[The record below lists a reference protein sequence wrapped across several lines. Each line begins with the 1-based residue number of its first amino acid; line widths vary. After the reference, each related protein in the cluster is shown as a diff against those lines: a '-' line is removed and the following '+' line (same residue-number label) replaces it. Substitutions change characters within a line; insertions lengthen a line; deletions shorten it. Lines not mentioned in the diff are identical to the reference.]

1 MWRRKIAA
9 MLKKY
14 RQESMDIDD
23 VDYEEVDL
31 EEEELFNPK
40 PLHEE

>member
-1 MWRRKIAA
+1 